1 MAEEKTIKCP
11 NCHTAIQ
18 VEEVFFKQAEDRVR
32 KELAE
37 KSKKQA
43 EELNQLRAV
52 LEKDKEEFEKKK
64 QKENEL
70 FREKLKQE
78 LEKESKKLAED
89 TEKKFGDRYK
99 SLEED
104 FLKKQRE
111 LNELK
116 AKELEFLRKEKEM
129 SSRLEEV
136 RLEMEKKFLERS
148 DEISKAAGQK
158 EKEKADLEIA
168 QLKKMLEDQKKLT
181 EEMQRKANQG
191 SMQMQGEILELV
203 LEEELKAEFPFDI
216 IEEVPKGVKGADL
229 IQTVVNGRQQ
239 SCGKIIYE
247 GKRTKAFSESWIE
260 KLKEDQRVSGASL
273 AVIVTET
280 MPKEMSRFG
289 RKDGVWICTYRE
301 FRSLSAVLREIL
313 IREYEARASM
323 EDKGDKM
330 SMLYSYL
337 TGNEFRQRVE
347 AIVEGFSAMKE
358 DIEKEK
364 RAMMKL
370 WKERE
375 KQIEKVITNTIDMY
389 GSVKGIAGNSIG
401 DVKSLEL
408 PGGDESD

>member
-1 MAEEKTIKCP
+1 
-11 NCHTAIQ
+11 
-18 VEEVFFKQAEDRVR
+18 
-32 KELAE
+32 
-37 KSKKQA
+37 
-43 EELNQLRAV
+43 
-52 LEKDKEEFEKKK
+52 
-64 QKENEL
+64 
-70 FREKLKQE
+70 
-78 LEKESKKLAED
+78 
-89 TEKKFGDRYK
+89 
-99 SLEED
+99 
-104 FLKKQRE
+104 
-111 LNELK
+111 
-116 AKELEFLRKEKEM
+116 
-129 SSRLEEV
+129 
-136 RLEMEKKFLERS
+136 
-148 DEISKAAGQK
+148 
-158 EKEKADLEIA
+158 
-168 QLKKMLEDQKKLT
+168 MLEDQKKLT

-289 RKDGVWICTYRE
+289 RKDGVWIC
-301 FRSLSAVLREIL
+301 IL